1 VSCFKKPEW
10 IWLRD
15 LRLGRRASLVKRRV
29 KPRAAKPCR
38 TAAIEYFSKGVMMQK
53 RFKQWMLLAAFV
65 PTFAMAQS
73 LQNQAPNQAAAPA
86 AAAAAPV
93 DSAKQAAIND
103 LLAAIDA
110 QKLVG
115 AIGNSAQMQSKQL
128 VPAILSDALSE
139 NKSLN
144 DKQKQAA
151 VPSLQKNAVPKL
163 VDSAGQVFATDS
175 FRQDAMKAQFDAYAK
190 YYTTDEIKDLTAFYK
205 SPTGRKFIQ
214 VQDQVGR
221 DVVNGL
227 MQKYMPQAIKAT
239 RTQADKEVADV
250 KPGK

>member
-1 VSCFKKPEW
+1 
-10 IWLRD
+10 
-15 LRLGRRASLVKRRV
+15 
-29 KPRAAKPCR
+29 
-38 TAAIEYFSKGVMMQK
+38 MQK
-53 RFKQWMLLAAFV
+53 QFKQWMLLVALVPAF
-65 PTFAMAQS
+65 ASAQS
-73 LQNQAPNQAAAPA
+73 LQSQATTPAADAATATAAPD
-86 AAAAAPV
+86 P
-93 DSAKQAAIND
+93 AKQAAIKG
-103 LLAAIDA
+103 LLDAIDA

-139 NKSLN
+139 NKTLN

-151 VPSLQKNAVPKL
+151 VPQLQKDTVPKL

-175 FRQDAMKAQFDAYAK
+175 FRQDAMQAQYDAYAK
-190 YYTTDEIKDLTAFYK
+190 YYTAAEIKDLTTFYK

-227 MQKYMPQAIKAT
+227 MQKYMPQSIKAT
-239 RTQADKEVADV
+239 RAQADKEVAAV
-250 KPGK
+250 KPVK

>member
-1 VSCFKKPEW
+1 
-10 IWLRD
+10 
-15 LRLGRRASLVKRRV
+15 
-29 KPRAAKPCR
+29 
-38 TAAIEYFSKGVMMQK
+38 MMQG

-73 LQNQAPNQAAAPA
+73 LQNQAPAQGAPA
-86 AAAAAPV
+86 APVAAAPV
-93 DSAKQAAIND
+93 DPAKQAAIKD
-103 LLAAIDA
+103 LLDAIDA

-139 NKSLN
+139 NKTLN

-151 VPSLQKNAVPKL
+151 VPALQKNAVPKL
-163 VDSAGQVFATDS
+163 VDSAGQVFATDG
-175 FRQDAMKAQFDAYAK
+175 FRKDAMQAQYDAYAK
-190 YYTTDEIKDLTAFYK
+190 YYTTDEIKDLTTFYK

-239 RTQADKEVADV
+239 RTQADQEVASV
-250 KPGK
+250 KPSAK

>member
-1 VSCFKKPEW
+1 
-10 IWLRD
+10 
-15 LRLGRRASLVKRRV
+15 
-29 KPRAAKPCR
+29 
-38 TAAIEYFSKGVMMQK
+38 MMQQ

-65 PTFAMAQS
+65 PTFAMAQA
-73 LQNQAPNQAAAPA
+73 LQNQTPDTTATAAAPD
-86 AAAAAPV
+86 P
-93 DSAKQAAIND
+93 AKQSAIKD
-103 LLAAIDA
+103 LLDAIDA

-115 AIGNSAQMQSKQL
+115 AIGNSAQMQAKQL

-139 NKSLN
+139 NKTMN

-175 FRQDAMKAQFDAYAK
+175 FRKDAMQAQYDAYAK
-190 YYTTDEIKDLTAFYK
+190 YYSTQEIKDLTTFYK

-227 MQKYMPQAIKAT
+227 MQKYMPESIKAT
-239 RTQADKEVADV
+239 RDQADKEVASV
-250 KPGK
+250 KPAAK